1 MAPSTPSTAYSR
13 DLGDELR
20 RLRETCTNL
29 KGHEVAARLGWDP
42 SKVSTIERGKAR
54 PSEIDLVQFLTMC
67 GKDLDF
73 FEVFKQRYRYA
84 FDEYIV
90 QAAGSLRTAVMAE
103 TTAAKISSYETLTPP
118 GLMQT
123 QAYADCLYRQT
134 GIATEQQ
141 IPGLVQMRT
150 DRQAV
155 LKRHDRTDCV
165 FYVHEIALQQQ
176 VGDAQVMEDQ
186 YLRLLFNSHLV
197 RIVPEEVVAVSAGF
211 VLWEYETAKAIAYS
225 ETEFSQV
232 FVQDPGAVARTRQNF
247 NRLAE
252 VALDEQQTRNKLM
265 EYIGRPRA
273 EIELLRSGRRTAR

>member
-1 MAPSTPSTAYSR
+1 MAPSIPSTAYSR
-13 DLGDELR
+13 ELGEELR
-20 RLRETCTNL
+20 RLREQCTNF
-29 KGHEVAARLGWDP
+29 KGAEAAARLGWHP
-42 SKVSTIERGKAR
+42 SKVSTIEHGKAR
-54 PSEIDLVQFLTMC
+54 PSEIDLVQFLTLC
-67 GKDLDF
+67 GKDIDY

-90 QAAGSLRTAVMAE
+90 QAADSLRTAVKAE
-103 TTAAKISSYETLTPP
+103 STAAKISSYETLTPP
-118 GLMQT
+118 GLLQT
-123 QAYADCLYRQT
+123 WAYADSLYRQT
-134 GIATEQQ
+134 GIATEDQ

-155 LKRHDRTDCV
+155 LRRHHRADCV

-211 VLWEYETAKAIAYS
+211 VLWEYEAAKSVAYS

-232 FVQDPGAVARTRQNF
+232 FVQDPAAVAKTRRHF
-247 NRLAE
+247 ARLAE
-252 VALDEQQTRNKLM
+252 VALDEEQTRSKLM
-265 EYIGRPRA
+265 EYIGRPRQ
-273 EIELLRSGRRTAR
+273 EIDLLGRSRRTAR